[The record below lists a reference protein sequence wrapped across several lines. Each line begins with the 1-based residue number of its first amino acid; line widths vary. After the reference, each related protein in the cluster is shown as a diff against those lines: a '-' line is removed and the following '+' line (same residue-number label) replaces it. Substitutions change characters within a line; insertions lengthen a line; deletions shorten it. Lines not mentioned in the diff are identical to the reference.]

1 MMESL
6 CDLSTVEGRMNT
18 FIAHPEQGGPFPVV
32 LFYMDSLGIREELRD
47 MARRVAAAGYL
58 VVLPDLHYQ
67 RTGQQTATREGFD
80 FDGQVHHTPHLSIH
94 GVMQDTAA
102 MLAYVDA
109 EPRANASLIGAV
121 GYCMSGAFVLAA
133 AGTFPDRIKCAA
145 SIYGVNLLT
154 ERADS
159 PHLLAGRTRGE
170 LYFACAETDEYA
182 PVKVMQQLDEHLART
197 GANYRLDWYPGT
209 QHGFAFVE
217 RQGAYDRVSAER
229 HWERLLELFER
240 NLRDARV
247 GW

>member
-1 MMESL
+1 MMAESL
-6 CDLSTVEGRMNT
+6 RDISTTEGRMTT
-18 FIAHPEQGGPFPVV
+18 FITHPGRGGPFPVV

-58 VVLPDLHYQ
+58 VVLPDLHYS
-67 RTGQQTATREGFD
+67 
-80 FDGQVHHTPHLSIH
+80 PHLSIQR
-94 GVMQDTAA
+94 VMQDTAA

-109 EPRANASLIGAV
+109 EPNANANLIGAI

-170 LYFACAETDEYA
+170 LYFACAENDEYA
-182 PVKVMQQLDEHLART
+182 PALVMQQLDEYLARS
-197 GANYRLDWYPGT
+197 GANYRLEWYPGT
-209 QHGFAFVE
+209 QHGFAFIE
-217 RQGAYDRVSAER
+217 RQDAYDRVSAER
-229 HWERLLELFER
+229 HWERLLELLER
-240 NLRDARV
+240 NLRDEPT
-247 GW
+247 G

>member
-6 CDLSTVEGRMNT
+6 CDISTTEGRMGT

-32 LFYMDSLGIREELRD
+32 LFYMDSFGIREELRD

-58 VVLPDLHYQ
+58 VVLPDLHY
-67 RTGQQTATREGFD
+67 TS
-80 FDGQVHHTPHLSIH
+80 HLSIQR
-94 GVMQDTAA
+94 VMQDTAA

-109 EPRANASLIGAV
+109 EPKANANLIGAV

-145 SIYGVNLLT
+145 SVYGVNLLT

-182 PVKVMQQLDEHLART
+182 PGLVMQQLDEYLARS
-197 GANYRLDWYPGT
+197 GANYRLEWYPGT

-217 RQGAYDRVSAER
+217 RQDAYDRASAER

-240 NLRDARV
+240 NLRDDRA
-247 GW
+247 G

>member
-6 CDLSTVEGRMNT
+6 CDISTTEGRMKT
-18 FIAHPEQGGPFPVV
+18 FITHPEQGGPFPVV
-32 LFYMDSLGIREELRD
+32 LFYMDSFGIREELRA

-80 FDGQVHHTPHLSIH
+80 VDGPLHHTPHLSIQ

-102 MLAYVDA
+102 LLACVAA
-109 EPRANASLIGAV
+109 EPKANANLIGAV

-170 LYFACAETDEYA
+170 LYFACAENDEYA
-182 PVKVMQQLDEHLART
+182 PRKVMEQLEEYLGRS
-197 GANYRLDWYPGT
+197 GANYRLEWYPGA

-217 RQGAYDRVSAER
+217 RQDAYDRVSAER
-229 HWERLLELFER
+229 HWERLLDLLER
-240 NLRDARV
+240 NLRDDRT
-247 GW
+247 G

>member
-6 CDLSTVEGRMNT
+6 FDISTTEGRMKT
-18 FIAHPEQGGPFPVV
+18 FITHPEQGGPFPVV

-67 RTGQQTATREGFD
+67 RTVQQTATREGLD
-80 FDGQVHHTPHLSIH
+80 VDGQLHHTPHLSIQS
-94 GVMQDTAA
+94 VMQDTAA
-102 MLAYVDA
+102 LLAFVDA

-145 SIYGVNLLT
+145 SIHGVNLLT

-170 LYFACAETDEYA
+170 LYFACAENDEYA
-182 PVKVMQQLDEHLART
+182 PGMVMQQLDEYLAKS
-197 GANYRLDWYPGT
+197 GANYRLEWYPGA

-217 RQGAYDRVSAER
+217 RQDAYDRVSAER
-229 HWERLLELFER
+229 HWERVLELLER
-240 NLRDARV
+240 NLRDDRA
-247 GW
+247 G